1 MPRRN
6 KEQQEKHNEA
16 RRKLSKAGKKAM
28 FSIQYVK
35 TTQPKLVEEA
45 NNLYDFLYELYPG
58 KHDLTKTEVY
68 MNCVKKQDMKSK
80 VLQCATGGRNTN
92 EITKLQ
98 PVLNIPLMQ
107 MPPSSSSSSIPNETV
122 HTEEIPLQ
130 LPILT
135 DDETSKL
142 IRDLQQDP
150 DLKYYFQDDEI
161 NEVFV
166 TTEKPVMETGPKTLE
181 SEIDQL
187 IKDEFEAL
195 GADLP
200 DITVNDE
207 LLLQ

>member
-1 MPRRN
+1 MPKRN

-16 RRKLSKAGKKAM
+16 RRKLSKAGKKAI

-35 TTQPKLVEEA
+35 TMQPKLVEEA
-45 NNLYDFLYELYPG
+45 SKLYDFLYELYPG

-68 MNCVKKQDMKSK
+68 MNCMRKQGTKSK
-80 VLQCATGGRNTN
+80 ILQCATGDRNTN
-92 EITKLQ
+92 EITNLQ

-107 MPPSSSSSSIPNETV
+107 MPPSSPIPNETI

-135 DDETSKL
+135 DDETSNL

-150 DLKYYFQDDEI
+150 DLKYYFQDDQI

-166 TTEKPVMETGPKTLE
+166 STEKSVMETGPETLE

-200 DITVNDE
+200 DIPVNDE